1 MKPAKKEYL
10 NSVTHSVRAAQAVL
24 QYGIGA
30 MVDFPDQTLMTAAPE
45 YWAER
50 VVKIHDERLEKVL
63 HVDYFGMPGGK
74 DEMQFKEGISYARFP
89 EWYFCP
95 KCRKFQPLS
104 KWVEEYKRRA
114 SAETQD
120 KDPHMVKHM
129 RCQTCKQELVVA
141 RVLTVC
147 ENGHIDDFPWVSW
160 VHHRNI
166 GGRKSICSHPTLTFK
181 TGASSTEGLEGLV
194 VTCES
199 CRARATLKDAFD
211 PEIFQT
217 LDRKAG
223 TSDFICRG
231 RHPWK
236 NTKEACGKYPRAI
249 QRGSSSVYFPVTVSS
264 LVIPPFSDLLNTKVE
279 GSAAFKDART
289 AISQLPQEFRDMIIQ
304 SKLSQWANSVALEIG
319 APEEMVLAVLTRKWC
334 DVPNEEYTTQS
345 VKYRAE
351 EYEALNGSAGIGS
364 GISRDF
370 AREGMDITQYDIPYI
385 KNISLIHKIR
395 EVQAL
400 TGFSRLRPV
409 EWSGQPQYPEG
420 FVPIK
425 EKDTRWYPAY
435 EVRGEGIFIEFNQDA
450 IKRWASDNRA
460 IQKRVDNLNDS
471 YAVSF
476 LGQNHPRKINAKFLM
491 LHTLAHLLIKQ
502 LSFECGYSIASL
514 KERIYCSEAADGKEM
529 AGILIYTASGDS
541 EGTMGGLVRQGRPDS
556 LPKVFKKAL
565 EGALT
570 CSNDPVCSLSD
581 GQGRDS
587 LNLAACYS
595 CALIPETSCEE
606 YNIFLDRGVLI
617 GTFKDRAM
625 GFFSSSVYSDTDL
638 SRGEQSSTGQSTPA
652 TSAGIPETIY
662 VQHNGSKLSNMSFA
676 DIWQYALDNTDG
688 SCRRETEL
696 LSVLISASLGAP
708 VDEDPLFGE
717 VVNLVISG
725 EEIDTDLIWERA
737 KVMVFLSDNE
747 ENYLKAKNSN
757 WKCFYTNDP
766 NVTAN
771 DILTSIKGE
780 V

>member
-1 MKPAKKEYL
+1 MKAAKKEYL

-104 KWVEEYKRRA
+104 KWIEDYKRRA
-114 SAETQD
+114 SADTQD
-120 KDPHMVKHM
+120 KDPYMVKHM

-160 VHHRNI
+160 VHHRSI
-166 GGRKSICSHPTLTFK
+166 GGRKPICSHPSLTFK

-199 CRARATLKDAFD
+199 CHARATLKDAFD
-211 PEIFQT
+211 PDIFQN
-217 LDRKAG
+217 LDRKSE
-223 TSDFICRG
+223 TNDFICRG

-236 NTKEACGKYPRAI
+236 NTREACGKYPRAI
-249 QRGSSSVYFPVTVSS
+249 QRGSSSVYFPVTASS
-264 LVIPPFSDLLNTKVE
+264 LVIPPFSDLLNTKIE
-279 GSAAFKDART
+279 SSAAFRDART
-289 AISQLPQEFRDMIIQ
+289 AISQLPKEYREMIIQ
-304 SKLSQWANSVALEIG
+304 AKLPQWANSIALEIG
-319 APEEMVLAVLTRKWC
+319 APEETVLAVLSRKWC
-334 DVPNEEYTTQS
+334 DTPNEEYTTQS

-364 GISRDF
+364 SISRDF
-370 AREGMDITQYDIPYI
+370 AREEMDITQYDIPYI

-409 EWSGQPQYPEG
+409 EWSGQTQYPDG

-425 EKDTRWYPAY
+425 EKETCWYPAY

-450 IKRWASDNRA
+450 IKRWASDNRSV
-460 IQKRVDNLNDS
+460 QKRVDNLNNS
-471 YAVSF
+471 YADSF

-514 KERIYCSEAADGKEM
+514 KERIYCSEAVDGKEM
-529 AGILIYTASGDS
+529 AGILIYTANGDS
-541 EGTMGGLVRQGRPDS
+541 EGTLGGLVRQGRPDS

-587 LNLAACYS
+587 LNLSACYS
-595 CALIPETSCEE
+595 CVLIPETSCEE

-617 GTFKDRAM
+617 GTFKDRTM
-625 GFFSSSVYSDTDL
+625 GFFSSSFRENANTTQGELPDTIPPA
-638 SRGEQSSTGQSTPA
+638 STTSTGIS
-652 TSAGIPETIY
+652 ETIH
-662 VQHNGSKLSNMSFA
+662 VQHNGSKLSNMAFA

-688 SCRRETEL
+688 SCSRETNL
-696 LSVLISASLGAP
+696 LTVLIDASHGIP

-717 VVNLVISG
+717 TVSLVLSG
-725 EEIDTDLIWERA
+725 EEIDTDLIWEKAR
-737 KVMVFLSDNE
+737 VMVFLADNE
-747 ENYLKAKNSN
+747 SNYLKAKASDWN
-757 WKCFYTNDP
+757 CFYTNDP

-780 V
+780 S